1 MNKLNNC
8 TTKVFWEEIPICS
21 NVYTSALIYKQY
33 INYSKVMV
41 TRPHTIGVLFA
52 KEFSLSIATTTEMSL
67 TTSFK
72 AAHSVLSFFAIFST
86 YTWFLSCHTKFIIIA
101 ILCVQINN
109 KQKIQLSSGG
119 GAIRI
124 DWILIIMWSI
134 KYTTAITMQG
144 HPFQM
149 SVSKE
154 LI

>member
-41 TRPHTIGVLFA
+41 TRPHHWCLVCWGVFIVNRNNNRDELDHFIQ
-52 KEFSLSIATTTEMSL
+52 SC
-67 TTSFK
+67 SFC
-72 AAHSVLSFFAIFST
+72 SFFAIFST
-86 YTWFLSCHTKFIIIA
+86 YTWFLSCRTKFIIIA

-109 KQKIQLSSGG
+109 KQKIQLSSAG

-124 DWILIIMWSI
+124 DWILIIMWSKSI
-134 KYTTAITMQG
+134 QWLLPRKSIL
-144 HPFQM
+144 
-149 SVSKE
+149 SKS
-154 LI
+154 LSQRTLFLV